1 MQLLN
6 GRFVH
11 ILVVEDLMAE
21 LIDPNCKEYHQT
33 CEAYVLLARSFVI
46 VEKISFHFCFFFSPH
61 MCHSFRKLGFER
73 LTKYLA
79 LLYEEFMVDER
90 VKLKL

>member
-1 MQLLN
+1 MFGFLFAQLLN

-46 VEKISFHFCFFFSPH
+46 VEKISFHFCFFFPLI
-61 MCHSFRKLGFER
+61 CATALENLG
-73 LTKYLA
+73 LN
-79 LLYEEFMVDER
+79 V
-90 VKLKL
+90 